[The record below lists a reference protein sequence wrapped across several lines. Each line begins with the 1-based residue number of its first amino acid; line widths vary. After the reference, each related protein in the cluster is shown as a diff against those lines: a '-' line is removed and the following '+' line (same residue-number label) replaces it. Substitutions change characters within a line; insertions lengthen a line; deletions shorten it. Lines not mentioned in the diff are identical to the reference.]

1 MRVSFKKYASAV
13 LSVVL
18 LSTSATAAPKDLN
31 PQLAAYVKAR
41 AGEFGQIP
49 AERKQLLDN
58 LALYVHSQIAE
69 KHSAKL
75 LFICTHNSRR
85 SHIAQIWAQTAALY
99 YGVGPVETFS
109 GGTEATAFNPRA
121 VAALQR
127 AGFEIAPTSAG
138 SNPRYQ
144 VQYSSSAEPITAF
157 SKTYDSAE
165 NPQVDFAAVMTC
177 ANADRLCPV
186 VRGASLRVA
195 TLYDDPKSADGT
207 PRESQTYDECSSG
220 SVANS
225 FTCSRG

>member
-1 MRVSFKKYASAV
+1 LAKFPPNAS
-13 LSVVL
+13 SYWI
-18 LSTSATAAPKDLN
+18 TSLCTC
-31 PQLAAYVKAR
+31 
-41 AGEFGQIP
+41 I
-49 AERKQLLDN
+49 RK
-58 LALYVHSQIAE
+58 
-69 KHSAKL
+69 
-75 LFICTHNSRR
+75 SRR
-85 SHIAQIWAQTAALY
+85 SIAPSSSSFVLTTPAGVTSHKFGPKTAALY

-127 AGFEIAPTSAG
+127 AGFEIARTSAG

-186 VRGASLRVA
+186 VRGASLRIA